1 VGILCRLSFYE
12 RSVSGCKSELSDW
25 NSLRPKHEGHCFS
38 NVGGSSKSCT
48 LIRQD
53 EALKFNNFSWL
64 KIESHSKLPAMLNDL
79 LYAFR
84 TLRKSPIFTIT
95 VVITIALAIGAS
107 TAIFSVT
114 NGVLLRQLPYKDPE
128 RLVLARG
135 DLQKRNVKDFP
146 LSNADFLDLR
156 NGAKNSF
163 EDFAAVN
170 TFRATLPALDGT
182 PERVRVAAVS
192 TNFFQMMGGS
202 IIAGRNFED
211 SDGTP
216 QAAPPAAPAGNAP
229 AANAPPPL
237 PPMAILSSEYFQS
250 RFGGDT
256 SVIGKPLPVAAA
268 DGPAPVVVGVLA
280 PGFELLFPPKAN
292 IEQFP
297 SLWLAARIPY
307 DVENRNNVQWR
318 AIGRLRPGAT
328 ISAGQ
333 AEIDSI
339 VQKIRAENA
348 IANTAGKHVQLVPV
362 KQHLVDEVR
371 PAILA
376 LMGAVIFL
384 LLIACANVANLML
397 VRAASRER
405 ELAVRAALGAGW
417 LALVRQTFAEALLI
431 AALGTALGIGLAYF
445 GIQQLLAI
453 APENL
458 PRLNAVQI
466 DPQVLGFSILAGLL
480 SAVLFGIIPAIR
492 TAKPNL
498 MDILRTSGR
507 SGALGAAGLR
517 NAVVVVE
524 VALAF
529 VLLIG
534 SGLMFRTFMAIQRV
548 DLGFE
553 PRGLLT
559 FQLLGNIGNT
569 PQELGNFKRQLQ
581 QELSALPGVRSV
593 TASFPL
599 PLAGGF
605 NPVRWGGAEAQAD
618 PSKFQAADIQ
628 IVLPG
633 YFEAMGTR
641 LIAGRTFTQDD
652 NTPDRNLLIVD
663 QALAAKAF
671 PNESAVGKRILYRVR
686 TPEAQWGEIIGVVA
700 HQRNTSLVEPG
711 REQLYITD
719 GYVNNQA
726 ASWWALRT
734 DGDPSALAAT
744 VREVVRKA
752 GPGTLINDMQ
762 PMDVHVVKAQAQ
774 TRFSLLLIGVFS
786 TIAALLA
793 GVGLYGVLATSVR
806 QRTAEIGVR
815 MALGAAPS
823 RIFRLMVGKGIYLSV
838 IGIGI
843 GLLAAFALTRILA
856 SMLVGVK
863 PTDPVTFVSVSL
875 LFLFISVMASW
886 LPAMRAAGLDPTTA
900 LRNE

>member
-1 VGILCRLSFYE
+1 
-12 RSVSGCKSELSDW
+12 
-25 NSLRPKHEGHCFS
+25 
-38 NVGGSSKSCT
+38 
-48 LIRQD
+48 
-53 EALKFNNFSWL
+53 
-64 KIESHSKLPAMLNDL
+64 M
-79 LYAFR
+79 
-84 TLRKSPIFTIT
+84 
-95 VVITIALAIGAS
+95 
-107 TAIFSVT
+107 
-114 NGVLLRQLPYKDPE
+114 
-128 RLVLARG
+128 
-135 DLQKRNVKDFP
+135 
-146 LSNADFLDLR
+146 
-156 NGAKNSF
+156 
-163 EDFAAVN
+163 
-170 TFRATLPALDGT
+170 
-182 PERVRVAAVS
+182 
-192 TNFFQMMGGS
+192 
-202 IIAGRNFED
+202 
-211 SDGTP
+211 
-216 QAAPPAAPAGNAP
+216 
-229 AANAPPPL
+229 
-237 PPMAILSSEYFQS
+237 
-250 RFGGDT
+250 
-256 SVIGKPLPVAAA
+256 
-268 DGPAPVVVGVLA
+268 
-280 PGFELLFPPKAN
+280 
-292 IEQFP
+292 
-297 SLWLAARIPY
+297 
-307 DVENRNNVQWR
+307 
-318 AIGRLRPGAT
+318 
-328 ISAGQ
+328 
-333 AEIDSI
+333 
-339 VQKIRAENA
+339 
-348 IANTAGKHVQLVPV
+348 

-417 LALVRQTFAEALLI
+417 WALVRQTFAEALLI
-431 AALGTALGIGLAYF
+431 AALGTVLGVGLAYL
-445 GIQQLLAI
+445 GIHQLLVI

-458 PRLNAVQI
+458 PRLNAVRI
-466 DPQVLGFSILAGLL
+466 DLQVLGFSILAGLL
-480 SAVLFGIIPAIR
+480 SAVLFGVIPAIR

-534 SGLMFRTFMAIQRV
+534 SGLMFRTFLAIQRV
-548 DLGFE
+548 DLGFD

-569 PQELGNFKRQLQ
+569 PQEAATFKRQLREQ
-581 QELSALPGVRSV
+581 LGAIPGVRSV

-605 NPVRWGGAEAQAD
+605 SPVRWGGAEAQGD
-618 PSKFQAADIQ
+618 PSKFQAADLQ

-633 YFEAMGTR
+633 YFEAMGTK

-671 PNESAVGKRILYRVR
+671 PNESAVGKRILFRVR

-711 REQLYITD
+711 REQLYVTD

-734 DGDPSALAAT
+734 DGDPAALAGA
-744 VREVVRKA
+744 VREVVRRA
-752 GPGTLINDMQ
+752 GSETLINEMQ
-762 PMDVHVVKAQAQ
+762 PMDSLVVQAQAQ

-815 MALGAAPS
+815 MALGAAP
-823 RIFRLMVGKGIYLSV
+823 VAYLSFDGREGTLPERDRDCDWSARSV
-838 IGIGI
+838 CTYTHSGEHAGRSETHRSRYVRF
-843 GLLAAFALTRILA
+843 GFGALPVHRRDGFVASSSARRRIR
-856 SMLVGVK
+856 SDYG
-863 PTDPVTFVSVSL
+863 
-875 LFLFISVMASW
+875 
-886 LPAMRAAGLDPTTA
+886 AAGMSSERRDVIRMGAVTSVDRLYVATEQPIPNLHETKQTPQSDFRF
-900 LRNE
+900 L

>member
-1 VGILCRLSFYE
+1 
-12 RSVSGCKSELSDW
+12 
-25 NSLRPKHEGHCFS
+25 
-38 NVGGSSKSCT
+38 
-48 LIRQD
+48 
-53 EALKFNNFSWL
+53 
-64 KIESHSKLPAMLNDL
+64 MLNDL
-79 LYAFR
+79 SYAFR

-95 VVITIALAIGAS
+95 VVVTIALAIGAS

-114 NGVLLRQLPYKDPE
+114 NGVLLRKLPYKDPE

-135 DLQKRNVKDFP
+135 DLQRRNVKDFP

-156 NGAKNSF
+156 NGAKNNF

-170 TFRATLPALDGT
+170 TFRATLPGLDGA
-182 PERVRVAAVS
+182 PERVRLAAVS

-216 QAAPPAAPAGNAP
+216 QPAPPAAPAGNAANAP
-229 AANAPPPL
+229 AANAPPQL
-237 PPMAILSSEYFQS
+237 PPMAILSNEYFQA
-250 RFGGDT
+250 RFGGDQT
-256 SVIGKPLPVAAA
+256 IIGKPLPVSAGF
-268 DGPAPVVVGVLA
+268 GPAPIVVGVLA
-280 PGFELLFPPKAN
+280 PGFELLFPPQAN
-292 IEQFP
+292 LEQFP
-297 SLWLAARIPY
+297 SVWFAARIPY
-307 DVENRNNVQWR
+307 DVANRNNVQWR
-318 AIGRLRPGAT
+318 VIGRLKPGVAT
-328 ISAGQ
+328 GPAQ
-333 AEIDSI
+333 AEVETIA
-339 VQKIRAENA
+339 QKIRDENA
-348 IANTAGKHVQLVPV
+348 ISKTAGKYFQLVPM
-362 KQHLVDEVR
+362 KQHLVDAVR

-431 AALGTALGIGLAYF
+431 AALGTALGVGLAYL
-445 GIQQLLAI
+445 GIHQLLLI

-458 PRLNAVQI
+458 PRLNAVRI
-466 DPQVLGFSILAGLL
+466 DLQVLGFSILVGLL

-498 MDILRTSGR
+498 MDILRTGGR

-534 SGLMFRTFMAIQRV
+534 SGLMFRTFLAIQRV
-548 DLGFE
+548 NLGYD

-559 FQLLGNIGNT
+559 FQLLGDIGET
-569 PQELGNFKRQLQ
+569 PQELANFKRQLREQ
-581 QELSALPGVRSV
+581 LDAIPGVNSV

-605 NPVRWGGAEAQAD
+605 SPVRWGGAEALED
-618 PSKFQAADIQ
+618 PSRFQAADLQ
-628 IVLPG
+628 VVLPG

-641 LIAGRTFTQDD
+641 LLAGRTFTQED
-652 NTPDRNLLIVD
+652 NTPDHNRLIID

-671 PNESAVGKRILYRVR
+671 PNESAVGKRILFRVR

-700 HQRNTSLVEPG
+700 HQRNSSLIEPG
-711 REQLYITD
+711 REQLYVTD
-719 GYVNNQA
+719 GYVNHQA

-734 DGDPSALAAT
+734 DGDPAALAGA
-744 VREVVRKA
+744 VREVVRRA
-752 GPGTLINDMQ
+752 GSETLINEMQ
-762 PMDVHVVKAQAQ
+762 PMDSLVVQAQAQ

-823 RIFRLMVGKGIYLSV
+823 
-838 IGIGI
+838 
-843 GLLAAFALTRILA
+843 AH
-856 SMLVGVK
+856 
-863 PTDPVTFVSVSL
+863 
-875 LFLFISVMASW
+875 
-886 LPAMRAAGLDPTTA
+886 LPFDGREGTLP
-900 LRNE
+900 

>member
-1 VGILCRLSFYE
+1 
-12 RSVSGCKSELSDW
+12 
-25 NSLRPKHEGHCFS
+25 
-38 NVGGSSKSCT
+38 
-48 LIRQD
+48 
-53 EALKFNNFSWL
+53 
-64 KIESHSKLPAMLNDL
+64 MLNDIS
-79 LYAFR
+79 YAFR
-84 TLRKSPIFTIT
+84 TLGKNPMFTLT
-95 VVITIALAIGAS
+95 VVVTIALAIGAS

-156 NGAKNSF
+156 NGAKNNF
-163 EDFAAVN
+163 EDFAAVS
-170 TFRATLPALDGT
+170 TFRFTLPGLDGT
-182 PERVRVAAVS
+182 PERIRAAAVS
-192 TNFFQMMGGS
+192 TNFFQMMGGA
-202 IIAGRNFED
+202 IVAGRNFED

-216 QAAPPAAPAGNAP
+216 QAAPAGNAP
-229 AANAPPPL
+229 APANNAGPPPL
-237 PPMAILSSEYFQS
+237 PNMVILSNEYFRA
-250 RFGGDT
+250 RFGGDQ

-268 DGPAPVVVGVLA
+268 FGPPPIIVGVLA
-280 PGFELLFPPKAN
+280 PGFELLFPPQAN
-292 IEQFP
+292 MEQFP
-297 SLWLAARIPY
+297 SLWIAARIPY
-307 DVENRNNVQWR
+307 DVANRNNVQWR
-318 AIGRLRPGAT
+318 AIGRLKSGVT
-328 ISAGQ
+328 IGQ
-333 AEIDSI
+333 AQAEVETIA
-339 VQKIRAENA
+339 QKIREENA
-348 IANTAGKHVQLVPV
+348 IANTAGQYFQLVPM

-417 LALVRQTFAEALLI
+417 WKLVRQTFAEALLI
-431 AALGTALGIGLAYF
+431 AALGTALGVGLAYL
-445 GIQQLLAI
+445 GIYQLLVI

-458 PRLNAVQI
+458 PRLNAIRI
-466 DPQVLGFSILAGLL
+466 DMQVLGFSILAGLL
-480 SAVLFGIIPAIR
+480 SAVIFGVIPALR

-498 MDILRTSGR
+498 MDVLRASGR
-507 SGALGAAGLR
+507 SNALGAAGLR

-534 SGLMFRTFMAIQRV
+534 SGLMFRTFLAIQRV
-548 DLGFE
+548 DLGFD

-569 PQELGNFKRQLQ
+569 PQEVGNFKRQLHEQ
-581 QELSALPGVRSV
+581 LGAIPGVRSV

-605 NPVRWGGAEAQAD
+605 SPVRWGGEEAQGD
-618 PSKFQAADIQ
+618 PSKFQAADLQ

-633 YFEAMGTR
+633 YFEAMGTK

-652 NTPDRNLLIVD
+652 STPDRNLLIID

-671 PNESAVGKRILYRVR
+671 PNESAVGKRILFRVR

-711 REQLYITD
+711 REQLYVTD

-734 DGDPSALAAT
+734 DGDPAALAGA
-744 VREVVRKA
+744 VREVVRRA
-752 GPGTLINDMQ
+752 GKETLINEMQ
-762 PMDVHVVKAQAQ
+762 PMDSLVVQAQAQ

-815 MALGAAPS
+815 MAVGAAPS

-838 IGIGI
+838 IGIAI
-843 GLLAAFALTRILA
+843 GLLIAFALTRILA

-863 PTDPVTFVSVSL
+863 PTDPVTFVSVSV
-875 LFLFISVMASW
+875 LFLFIAVMASW
-886 LPAMRAAGLDPTTA
+886 LPALRAAGLDPATA

>member
-1 VGILCRLSFYE
+1 
-12 RSVSGCKSELSDW
+12 
-25 NSLRPKHEGHCFS
+25 
-38 NVGGSSKSCT
+38 
-48 LIRQD
+48 
-53 EALKFNNFSWL
+53 
-64 KIESHSKLPAMLNDL
+64 MLNDFFF
-79 LYAFR
+79 AFR

-95 VVITIALAIGAS
+95 VVVTLALAIGAS

-114 NGVLLRQLPYKDPE
+114 NGVLLRKLPYKDPE
-128 RLVLARG
+128 RLVLAAN

-146 LSNADFLDLR
+146 FSNVDFLDLR
-156 NGAKNSF
+156 NGAKNNF
-163 EDFAAVN
+163 EDFAAFN
-170 TFRATLPALDGT
+170 TGRVTLPGLDGT
-182 PERVRVAAVS
+182 PERVRIAAVS

-202 IIAGRNFED
+202 IVLGRDFQE

-216 QAAPPAAPAGNAP
+216 QPAPPAAPAGNNP
-229 AANAPPPL
+229 PANAPPPL
-237 PPMAILSSEYFQS
+237 PTMAILSHEYFQQ
-250 RFGGDT
+250 RFGGDQ
-256 SVIGKPLPVAAA
+256 SLIGKPLPVSAAF
-268 DGPAPVVVGVLA
+268 GPPPTIVGVLA
-280 PGFELLFPPKAN
+280 PGFELLLPPQSN
-292 IEQFP
+292 VEQFP
-297 SLWLAARIPY
+297 SVWVAARIPY
-307 DVENRNNVQWR
+307 DVANRNNVQWR
-318 AIGRLRPGAT
+318 VIGRLKPGVAF
-328 ISAGQ
+328 GQ
-333 AEIDSI
+333 AQAEAEMIS
-339 VQKIRAENA
+339 QKIRQENT
-348 IANTAGKHVQLVPV
+348 IANTAGQYFRLVPM

-371 PAILA
+371 PTILA

-417 LALVRQTFAEALLI
+417 WQLVRQTLAEAIVI
-431 AALGTALGIGLAYF
+431 AALGTAIGVGLAYL
-445 GIQQLLAI
+445 GIRQLLWI

-458 PRLNAVQI
+458 PRLNAIGI
-466 DPQVLGFSILAGLL
+466 DLQVLAFSVLAGLL
-480 SAVLFGIIPAIR
+480 SAVLFGVIPALR

-498 MDILRTSGR
+498 METLRAAGR

-534 SGLMFRTFMAIQRV
+534 SGLMFRTFVNIQRV
-548 DLGFE
+548 NLGFD

-559 FQLLGNIGNT
+559 FQLLGNIGAT
-569 PQELGNFKRQLQ
+569 PQERDNFKRQLREQ
-581 QELSALPGVRSV
+581 LGAIPGVKSV

-605 NPVRWGGAEAQAD
+605 SPVRWGKEDALSD
-618 PSKFQAADIQ
+618 PSKFQAADLQ
-628 IVLPG
+628 VVLPG

-641 LIAGRTFTQDD
+641 LLAGRTFTPEDSS
-652 NTPDRNLLIVD
+652 PDRNLLIVD

-671 PNESAVGKRILYRVR
+671 PNESAVGKRILFRVR
-686 TPEAQWGEIIGVVA
+686 TPEAQWGEIVGVVD
-700 HQRNTSLVEPG
+700 HQRNTSLLEPG
-711 REQLYITD
+711 REQLYVTD
-719 GYVNNQA
+719 GYVNHGA

-734 DGDPSALAAT
+734 DNDPAALAAS
-744 VREVVRKA
+744 VREIVRGVGKE
-752 GPGTLINDMQ
+752 TFINEMQ
-762 PMDVHVVKAQAQ
+762 PMDSLVTAAQAQ

-823 RIFRLMVGKGIYLSV
+823 RIFRLMVGKGLYLSA

-843 GLLAAFALTRILA
+843 GLLAAFGLTRVLA
-856 SMLVGVK
+856 SMLVEVK
-863 PTDPVTFVSVSL
+863 PTDPVTFISVAV
-875 LFLFISVMASW
+875 LFLIIAFLASW
-886 LPAMRAAGLDPTTA
+886 LPARRASGLDPTTA

>member
-1 VGILCRLSFYE
+1 MLT
-12 RSVSGCKSELSDW
+12 D
-25 NSLRPKHEGHCFS
+25 FS
-38 NVGGSSKSCT
+38 
-48 LIRQD
+48 
-53 EALKFNNFSWL
+53 
-64 KIESHSKLPAMLNDL
+64 
-79 LYAFR
+79 YAFR

-95 VVITIALAIGAS
+95 VVVTIALAIGAS

-114 NGVLLRQLPYKDPE
+114 NGVLLRKLPYKDPE
-128 RLVLARG
+128 RLVMACS
-135 DLQKRNVKDFP
+135 DLQARNVKDFP
-146 LSNADFLDLR
+146 LSNVDFLDLR
-156 NGAKNSF
+156 NGAKNTF

-170 TFRATLPALDGT
+170 TGRVTLPGLDGM
-182 PERVRVAAVS
+182 PERVRIAGVS

-202 IIAGRNFED
+202 MIAGRDFQE
-211 SDGTP
+211 SDGAP
-216 QAAPPAAPAGNAP
+216 QPAPPAAPAANGP
-229 AANAPPPL
+229 AANAQPQL
-237 PPMAILSSEYFQS
+237 PTMAILSNEYFQQ
-250 RFGGDT
+250 RFGGDR
-256 SVIGKPLPVAAA
+256 SIIGKPLAVSAAF
-268 DGPAPVVVGVLA
+268 GPPPIIVGVLA
-280 PGFELLFPPKAN
+280 PGFELLFPPQAN
-292 IEQFP
+292 VEQFP
-297 SLWLAARIPY
+297 SVWLAARIPY
-307 DVENRNNVQWR
+307 DVANRNNVQWR
-318 AIGRLRPGAT
+318 VIGRLKPGVSLVQAQAEAET
-328 ISAGQ
+328 IAKKIRDENTIARTAGQ
-333 AEIDSI
+333 YF
-339 VQKIRAENA
+339 R
-348 IANTAGKHVQLVPV
+348 LVPM

-397 VRAASRER
+397 VRASSRER

-417 LALVRQTFAEALLI
+417 WQLVRQTLAEAI
-431 AALGTALGIGLAYF
+431 VVAALGTIIGVGLAYL
-445 GIQQLLAI
+445 GIRQLLVI

-458 PRLNAVQI
+458 PRLNAVGI
-466 DPQVLGFSILAGLL
+466 DFKVLAFAVAAGLL
-480 SAVLFGIIPAIR
+480 SAVLFGVIPALR

-498 MDILRTSGR
+498 METLRAAGR

-517 NAVVVVE
+517 NGVVVVE

-534 SGLMFRTFMAIQRV
+534 SGLMFRTFLNIQRV
-548 DLGFE
+548 NMGFD

-569 PQELGNFKRQLQ
+569 PQEAASFKRQLREQ
-581 QELSALPGVRSV
+581 LNAVPGVRGV

-605 NPVRWGGAEAQAD
+605 SPVRWGGAEAQND
-618 PSKFQAADIQ
+618 PSKFQAADLQ

-633 YFEAMGTR
+633 YFEAMGTT
-641 LIAGRTFTQDD
+641 LLQGRTFAEDD
-652 NTPDRNLLIVD
+652 STPDRNLLIVD

-671 PNESAVGKRILYRVR
+671 PNESAVGKKILFRVR

-711 REQLYITD
+711 REQLYVTD
-719 GYVNNQA
+719 GYLNHRA

-734 DGDPSALAAT
+734 DGDPAALAGS

-752 GPGTLINDMQ
+752 GSELFINQMQ
-762 PMDVHVVKAQAQ
+762 PMDSLVVKAQGQ

-823 RIFRLMVGKGIYLSV
+823 RIFRLMVGKGLYLSV

-843 GLLAAFALTRILA
+843 GLLAAFGLTRVLA
-856 SMLVGVK
+856 SMLVEVK
-863 PTDPVTFVSVSL
+863 PTDPVTFVAVAL
-875 LFLFISVMASW
+875 LFLVIAVMASW
-886 LPAMRAAGLDPTTA
+886 LPALRASRLDPTTA
-900 LRNE
+900 LRQE

>member
-1 VGILCRLSFYE
+1 MLT
-12 RSVSGCKSELSDW
+12 D
-25 NSLRPKHEGHCFS
+25 FS
-38 NVGGSSKSCT
+38 
-48 LIRQD
+48 
-53 EALKFNNFSWL
+53 
-64 KIESHSKLPAMLNDL
+64 
-79 LYAFR
+79 YAFR

-95 VVITIALAIGAS
+95 VVVTIALAIGAS

-114 NGVLLRQLPYKDPE
+114 NGVLLRKLPYKDPE
-128 RLVLARG
+128 RLVFVRG

-146 LSNADFLDLR
+146 LSNVDYLDVR
-156 NGAKNSF
+156 NGAKNNF
-163 EDFAAVN
+163 EDFAALN
-170 TFRATLPALDGT
+170 TGRVTIPGLDGT
-182 PERVRVAAVS
+182 PERVRIAGVS
-192 TNFFQMMGGS
+192 TNFFQMMGAS
-202 IIAGRNFED
+202 IIAGRDFQE

-216 QAAPPAAPAGNAP
+216 QPAAPGGADGNAP
-229 AANAPPPL
+229 ATNAPPPL
-237 PPMAILSSEYFQS
+237 PTMAILSNDYFQQ
-250 RFGGDT
+250 RFGGDR
-256 SVIGKPLPVAAA
+256 SIIGKPLPVSAAF
-268 DGPAPVVVGVLA
+268 GPPPIIVGVLA

-297 SLWLAARIPY
+297 SLWLASRIPY
-307 DVENRNNVQWR
+307 DVANRNNVQWR
-318 AIGRLRPGAT
+318 VVGRLKPGAE
-328 ISAGQ
+328 IGAAQ
-333 AEIDSI
+333 AEVETI
-339 VQKIRAENA
+339 VQKIRAENT
-348 IANTAGKHVQLVPV
+348 IANTAGQFFQLVPM
-362 KQHLVDEVR
+362 KQHLVGEVQ
-371 PAILA
+371 PAIRA

-397 VRAASRER
+397 VRASSRER

-417 LALVRQTFAEALLI
+417 WQLVRQTLAEAI
-431 AALGTALGIGLAYF
+431 VVAGLGTILGVGLAYL
-445 GIQQLLAI
+445 GIRQLLAI

-458 PRLNAVQI
+458 PRLNAIGI
-466 DPQVLGFSILAGLL
+466 DWQVLAFAVLAGLL
-480 SAVLFGIIPAIR
+480 SAAIFGLIPALR

-498 MDILRTSGR
+498 METLRAAGR

-534 SGLMFRTFMAIQRV
+534 SGLMFRTFLNIQRV
-548 DLGFE
+548 NMGFD

-559 FQLLGNIGNT
+559 FQLLGNIGAT
-569 PQELGNFKRQLQ
+569 PQERETFKRQLREQ
-581 QELSALPGVRSV
+581 LDAIPGVNSV

-605 NPVRWGGAEAQAD
+605 SPVRWGGAEAQND
-618 PSKFQAADIQ
+618 PSKFQAADLQ

-633 YFEAMGTR
+633 YFEAMGTT
-641 LIAGRTFTQDD
+641 LLAGRTFTEDD
-652 NTPDRNLLIVD
+652 SKADRNLLIVD

-671 PNESAVGKRILYRVR
+671 PNESAVGKRILFRVR

-711 REQLYITD
+711 REQLYVTD
-719 GYVNNQA
+719 GYVNHGA

-734 DGDPSALAAT
+734 DGDPAALAGA
-744 VREVVRKA
+744 VREVVGRSGKE
-752 GPGTLINDMQ
+752 TFINQLQ
-762 PMDVHVVKAQAQ
+762 PMGKLVTAAQAQ

-823 RIFRLMVGKGIYLSV
+823 RIFRLMVGKGLFLSV
-838 IGIGI
+838 IGIAI
-843 GLLAAFALTRILA
+843 GLVAAFMVTRILA
-856 SMLVGVK
+856 SMLVEVK
-863 PTDPVTFVSVSL
+863 PTDPLTFASVAV
-875 LFLFISVMASW
+875 LFLVIAFLASW
-886 LPAMRAAGLDPTTA
+886 LPAIRAAGLDPTTA

>member
-1 VGILCRLSFYE
+1 
-12 RSVSGCKSELSDW
+12 
-25 NSLRPKHEGHCFS
+25 
-38 NVGGSSKSCT
+38 
-48 LIRQD
+48 
-53 EALKFNNFSWL
+53 
-64 KIESHSKLPAMLNDL
+64 MLNDFF
-79 LYAFR
+79 YAFR
-84 TLRKSPIFTIT
+84 TLRKSPVFTIT
-95 VVITIALAIGAS
+95 VVVTIALAIGAS

-156 NGAKNSF
+156 NNAKNSF
-163 EDFAAVN
+163 EDFAAVS
-170 TFRATLPALDGT
+170 TFRFTLPGLDGT
-182 PERVRVAAVS
+182 PERVRAAAVS
-192 TNFFQMMGGS
+192 INFFQMMGGS
-202 IIAGRNFED
+202 IVAGRDFEQ

-216 QAAPPAAPAGNAP
+216 QAEPPAGQGQDGNAP

-237 PPMAILSSEYFQS
+237 PTYVILSNDYFQQ
-250 RFGGDT
+250 RFGGDR
-256 SVIGKPLPVAAA
+256 SMIGKPLPVAAA
-268 DGPAPVVVGVLA
+268 FVPPPIIVGVLA

-297 SLWLAARIPY
+297 SIWIASRIPY
-307 DVENRNNVQWR
+307 DVANRNNVQWR
-318 AIGRLRPGAT
+318 VIGRLRPAAT
-328 ISAGQ
+328 IVQAQ
-333 AEIDSI
+333 AEAET
-339 VQKIRAENA
+339 VAQKIREENA
-348 IANTAGKHVQLVPV
+348 IAKTAGQFFQLVPM

-371 PAILA
+371 PTILA

-397 VRAASRER
+397 VRASSRER

-417 LALVRQTFAEALLI
+417 WQLVRQTLAEAIVL
-431 AALGTALGIGLAYF
+431 AALGTVIGVGLAYL
-445 GIQQLLAI
+445 GIRQLLSI

-458 PRLNAVQI
+458 PRLNAIGI
-466 DPQVLGFSILAGLL
+466 DVQVLVFSVLAGLL
-480 SAVLFGIIPAIR
+480 SAVLFGVIPELR

-498 MDILRTSGR
+498 METLRAAGR
-507 SGALGAAGLR
+507 TGALGAAGLR

-529 VLLIG
+529 ILLIG
-534 SGLMFRTFMAIQRV
+534 SGLMFRTFLNVQRV

-559 FQLLGNIGNT
+559 FQLLGNTGQT
-569 PQELGNFKRQLQ
+569 PQERDNYKRGLREQLD
-581 QELSALPGVRSV
+581 ALPGVNSV

-605 NPVRWGGAEAQAD
+605 SPVRWGGEEALAD
-618 PSKFQAADIQ
+618 PSKFQAADLQ

-641 LIAGRTFTQDD
+641 LLAGRTFTQEDS
-652 NTPDRNLLIVD
+652 TPDRNLLIID

-671 PNESAVGKRILYRVR
+671 PNESAVGKRILFRVR

-700 HQRNTSLVEPG
+700 HQRNTSLVEQG
-711 REQLYITD
+711 REQLYVTD
-719 GYVNNQA
+719 GYVNHQA

-734 DGDPSALAAT
+734 DGDPAALAAS
-744 VREVVRKA
+744 VREVVRNA
-752 GPGTLINDMQ
+752 GRDTFINELQ
-762 PMDVHVVKAQAQ
+762 PMDTRVVEAQAQ

-793 GVGLYGVLATSVR
+793 GVGLYGVLATLVR

-823 RIFRLMVGKGIYLSV
+823 RIFRLMVGKGLYLSA

-843 GLLAAFALTRILA
+843 GLVGAFALTRVLA
-856 SMLVGVK
+856 SMLVEVK
-863 PTDPVTFVSVSL
+863 PTDPVTFISVAV
-875 LFLFISVMASW
+875 LFLVIAFLASW
-886 LPAMRAAGLDPTTA
+886 LPALRAAGLSPTTA